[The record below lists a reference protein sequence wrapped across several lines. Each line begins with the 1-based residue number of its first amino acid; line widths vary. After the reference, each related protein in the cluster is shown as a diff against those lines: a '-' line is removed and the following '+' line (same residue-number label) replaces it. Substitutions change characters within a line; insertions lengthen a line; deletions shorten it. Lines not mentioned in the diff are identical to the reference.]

1 MKVMY
6 QMYKINLMDKL
17 INHLLQD
24 MVQIMLQIRYLVLQV
39 INFNHK
45 INLNL
50 DHILY

>member
-1 MKVMY
+1 MKVMF

-17 INHLLQD
+17 IKHLLLG
-24 MVQIMLQIRYLVLQV
+24 MVQIMLQILYLELQV

>member
-17 INHLLQD
+17 INHLLLS
-24 MVQIMLQIRYLVLQV
+24 MVQIMLQILYLVVQV

-50 DHILY
+50 DRILY